1 MTKEYP
7 AAGPADGYDQ
17 GRRLQ
22 ALIGLYAAIFA
33 FSISF
38 GGLVPWMAL
47 DMETRGIDAV
57 MIGVVGAAHPL
68 GVLLMSPFT
77 QRIVRRFGSGNAM
90 VWCTVISLVTL
101 VPMMFTDSVAIWLV
115 LRFVSGLSGSV
126 PWVVTE
132 TWINVASTD
141 RNRGRTVA
149 LYAAIM
155 AGGFAAGPLTLD
167 YALRLGTSP
176 LPIFIALQLLSLLIV
191 IWLRRLAPAL
201 SEHGQGGFGA
211 IFVALPALLAGAFLS
226 GALDATFFSFLHIWG
241 QRIGFDEGFALRLLS
256 IFIAGNILL
265 QFPIGW
271 LADRWGPHA
280 VLVGCGIAC
289 VVAPALILLGLPAYP
304 LPLVFVVFAW
314 GGFVWGA
321 YSVALVAMGRRYT
334 GGQLVMINAAFVM
347 VYTFANVVGPPIGGA
362 SIDIWGANGV
372 MVMALVVAA
381 AFTLLV
387 MARRREF

>member
-1 MTKEYP
+1 MSEDLAAV
-7 AAGPADGYDQ
+7 AAGT
-17 GRRLQ
+17 RRRHL
-22 ALIGLYAAIFA
+22 ALIGLYASIFA

-47 DMETRGIDAV
+47 DMESRGVDAAV
-57 MIGVVGAAHPL
+57 IGLVGAAHPL

-90 VWCTVISLVTL
+90 VWCTAIAVATL
-101 VPMMFTDSVAIWLV
+101 IPMMAFDAIWVWLA

-132 TWINVASTD
+132 TWINVASND
-141 RNRGRTVA
+141 RNRGRAVA

-155 AGGFAAGPLTLD
+155 AAGFAAGPTTLN
-167 YALRLGTSP
+167 YALEIGISP
-176 LPIFIALQLLSLLIV
+176 LPIFIALQMISLLIV
-191 IWLRRLAPAL
+191 VWLRRLAPSLA
-201 SEHGQGGFGA
+201 EGGHGSLRGVF
-211 IFVALPALLAGAFLS
+211 IALPALLSAAFLS

-241 QRIGFDEGFALRLLS
+241 QRIGFDEAFALHLLS

-271 LADRWGPHA
+271 LADRLGPYP
-280 VLVGCGIAC
+280 VLLGCGIAC
-289 VVAPALILLGLPAYP
+289 IIVPILVLAGLPA
-304 LPLVFVVFAW
+304 LPALLTVVTFVW

-334 GGQLVMINAAFVM
+334 GGYLVMINAAFVM
-347 VYTFANVVGPPIGGA
+347 VYTFSNVVGPPIGGA
-362 SIDIWGANGV
+362 AIDWVGPNGL
-372 MVMALVVAA
+372 MVVALVVAA
-381 AFTLLV
+381 LFTLLV
-387 MARRREF
+387 AARRKEF